1 MRILHFADLHLDA
14 SFAGSGMS
22 SSMAARRREELRG
35 ALRRIMDLALVQK
48 VDAITVGG
56 DLYEQERFTQDTGN
70 FICQQFQRVSPIPVL
85 IAPGN
90 HDPWVP
96 HSLYRQVP
104 WPENVFIF
112 KSPALQ
118 ARPLGDVAVWGAAHC
133 TPACKDNLIR
143 GVKAPADGVHLLLL
157 HASDIASIPD
167 AKPALCPLTA
177 RDVQDGGF
185 DLALLGHYHGARLT
199 PADRPVLC
207 YPGSPEPLGFDELGP
222 RYVLLVEIEG
232 VEKTARLLELESKQY
247 QVLSLDVSS
256 TTTREN
262 IREMVAGLS
271 REKGLDHAC
280 VRLHLTGMLQ
290 PGVDLSMDGLL
301 ADLSEHFAFLLV
313 RDETYPGYDLESLK
327 QDLTVRGAFVRK
339 MASLVENGGADER
352 EVARR
357 ALFLGLQALDR
368 RELRPE

>member
-1 MRILHFADLHLDA
+1 MKLLHFADLHLDA

-22 SSMAARRREELRG
+22 SSIAARRREELRG
-35 ALRRIMDLALVQK
+35 ALRRITDLALDEK
-48 VDAITVGG
+48 VDAITIAG

-70 FICQQFQRVSPIPVL
+70 FVREQFRRVSPVPVL
-85 IAPGN
+85 ISPGN

-104 WPENVFIF
+104 WPDNVFIF
-112 KSPALQ
+112 KRSSLQ
-118 ARPLGDVAVWGAAHC
+118 SRTLGDITVWGAAHC
-133 TPACKDNLIR
+133 SPACKDNLISGMR
-143 GVKAPADGVHLLLL
+143 APAGGIHLLLL
-157 HASDIASIPD
+157 HASDTATIPD
-167 AKPALCPLTA
+167 AKSALCPLTA
-177 RDVQDGGF
+177 RDVQDCAF

-232 VEKTARLLELESKQY
+232 AEKTARLLDIDSRRY

-256 TTTREN
+256 ATTREN

-271 REKGLDHAC
+271 REKALDQAY
-280 VRLHLTGMLQ
+280 VRLHLTGTLH
-290 PGVDLSMDGLL
+290 PDVELNMDGLI
-301 ADLSEHFAFLLV
+301 ADLREHFAFLRV
-313 RDETYPGYDLESLK
+313 HDETYPGYDLESLK
-327 QDLTVRGAFVRK
+327 RDLTVRGAFVRK
-339 MASLVENGGADER
+339 MTSLVEDGGPDER
-352 EVARR
+352 EVARQ